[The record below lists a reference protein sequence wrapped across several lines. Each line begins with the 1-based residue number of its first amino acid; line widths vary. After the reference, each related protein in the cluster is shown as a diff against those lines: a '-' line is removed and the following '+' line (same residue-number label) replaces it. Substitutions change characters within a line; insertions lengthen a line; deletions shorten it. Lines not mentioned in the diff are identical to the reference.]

1 MQVLIQIAINKNKQA
16 ELAAYF
22 RQREIEEKT
31 DFYSCMMG
39 IFDICEKINR
49 FVLKICE
56 DILTVSMC
64 KYEGLR
70 SIANLRVLSK

>member
-22 RQREIEEKT
+22 IFRQREIEEKT

-39 IFDICEKINR
+39 IIDICERRND
-49 FVLKICE
+49 L
-56 DILTVSMC
+56 
-64 KYEGLR
+64 
-70 SIANLRVLSK
+70 

>member
-22 RQREIEEKT
+22 RQREIEETT

-39 IFDICEKINR
+39 IIDICERRND
-49 FVLKICE
+49 L
-56 DILTVSMC
+56 
-64 KYEGLR
+64 
-70 SIANLRVLSK
+70 